1 MTITELER
9 TELERYASYY
19 DYAAFMSGKV
29 FLITGAKGIV
39 GSGII
44 KWLLFMNLKYDLG
57 LKIVATTRNPE
68 DVPDFVTADDPIRY
82 IRYGDEERNTQGEQV
97 DYIIHAASSTDNKF
111 HMSHPFE
118 SFRINFDGTERLI
131 ELALKKEN
139 ASFIY
144 ISSEEVYGITDSTE
158 PIAEDEPTSGIG
170 SMNPRNCYPISK
182 LASEFI
188 TIAANTEYGLK
199 THVIRPTGIQG
210 LYQSYDAPRVA
221 NEILRCAVE
230 HRDLELNS
238 DGTSSKCIMYSLDAI
253 AAIFTVLFKGEE
265 GGVYNASDPNNFL
278 SVNELAEKVFT
289 RFSPENVVI
298 HKIGKDITKA
308 GFLPHRSI
316 VQDISRIKPL
326 GWKPLTDLEQIYA
339 IDIERFTSK

>member
-9 TELERYASYY
+9 TELERYISHY
-19 DYAAFMSGKV
+19 DYAAFMRGKV
-29 FLITGAKGIV
+29 FLVTGAKGIV

-44 KWLLFMNLKYDLG
+44 KWLLFMNAKCNLE

-68 DVPDFVTADDPIRY
+68 DVPDYITADDPIRY
-82 IRYGDEERNTQGEQV
+82 IPYGDEEHSVQGEHI
-97 DYIIHAASSTDNKF
+97 DFIIHAASSTDNRF

-118 SFRINFDGTERLI
+118 SFRVNFDGTERLI
-131 ELALKKEN
+131 ELALKNED

-144 ISSEEVYGITDSTE
+144 ISSEEVYGITDSKE
-158 PIAEDEPTSGIG
+158 PIVEEVTPLGVG

-188 TIAANTEYGLK
+188 SIAANKEYGLK
-199 THVIRPTGIQG
+199 TYVIRPTGIQG
-210 LYQSYDAPRVA
+210 LYQGYDAPRIA

-230 HRDLELNS
+230 HRDLELDS
-238 DGTSSKCIMYSLDAI
+238 DGTSCKCIMYSLDAI
-253 AAIFTVLFKGEE
+253 AAVFTVLFKGEE

-278 SVNELAEKVFT
+278 SVNELAKKVFSS
-289 RFSPENVVI
+289 FSPNNVVV
-298 HKIGKDITKA
+298 HKNGTDLTKA

-316 VQDISRIKPL
+316 VQDISRIKLL
-326 GWKPLTDLEQIYA
+326 GWEPLTDLEQIYA